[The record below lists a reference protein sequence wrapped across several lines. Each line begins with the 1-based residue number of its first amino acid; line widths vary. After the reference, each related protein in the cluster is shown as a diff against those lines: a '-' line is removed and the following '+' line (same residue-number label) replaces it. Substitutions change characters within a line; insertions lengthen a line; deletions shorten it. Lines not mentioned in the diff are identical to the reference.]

1 MEFKIPIGIIG
12 PSAAGKSTLAEA
24 AAGNFLSSTYKR
36 TIKFQKLMRDLVNPV
51 YTDKTIEVNKNKS
64 KLILWDFGG
73 QNIYREFISSLMNVG
88 GAFVYTIDS
97 TNESSIDELINQ
109 WIPMINENF
118 SSLGLNVPPAVV
130 YISKTQKEDSMVQF
144 EDNKS
149 DYLDE
154 VTDKLSS
161 YDNIKSFFYGD
172 VLGNKS
178 NPTMFLFKGP
188 RERMKLET
196 NIIGPLSMAGIYAIQ
211 SQGLS
216 GLIDDYNTAWLKTN
230 NLEARF

>member
-1 MEFKIPIGIIG
+1 
-12 PSAAGKSTLAEA
+12 
-24 AAGNFLSSTYKR
+24 
-36 TIKFQKLMRDLVNPV
+36 MRDLVNPV
-51 YTDKTIEVNKNKS
+51 YTDKGIEVNKNKS

-118 SSLGLNVPPAVV
+118 SNLGMNIPPAVV
-130 YISKTQKEDSMVQF
+130 YISKTLKEDSMVQF
-144 EDNKS
+144 ENDKS

-154 VTDKLSS
+154 AIARLSG

-172 VLGNKS
+172 VVGDKS
-178 NPTMFLFKGP
+178 GPTMVLFKGP
-188 RERMKLET
+188 RERMKLNT
-196 NIIGPLSMAGIYAIQ
+196 NIIGPLSMAGLYAIQ

-216 GLIDDYNTAWLKTN
+216 DLIDDYNTEWLKTN